1 VSARPVAWVD
11 TSLRDLAAHPWG
23 SGIGA
28 EDLSTAAAALARAG
42 AVVLEALDS
51 RSVRGAL
58 DGRTESPWDRLRAI
72 SRVVGSL
79 SVGIVVPAGTLW
91 GERPLGD
98 DLARRLVFVA
108 CENGA
113 TRMRSVDPLN
123 HAERLAPVAGA
134 AAEAGV
140 AFVPTLVVAPS
151 PGPGDPEWVRE
162 AERMAALPG
171 ASAICI
177 TDNAGVLRPDQL
189 ASLVRALGDAT
200 GLPIE
205 ISLIAP
211 GDLASVCAMAAVEA
225 GATAVQA
232 AVGAVAVASARPS
245 AETLRAALAGGP
257 HDTAVD
263 RSALNEAASLCW
275 SMIPAERMRQAAVV
289 AAGPALG
296 LPLDLAA
303 GVASRLGRLGLGS
316 QLIEAADEAARVAHE
331 AGDVTLTLPVGEAVV
346 AQAARH
352 VIEGRRWAEV
362 EPLLAATILGVNG
375 PLRGPVAPEA
385 LAAAEA
391 TPASRPPPPPDFAA
405 VADAAPVELSEED
418 LLLWAMF
425 PEATARLVDR
435 RRSVVGEASDAVSP
449 SAVDRALIET
459 LVDVVEQAGEA
470 EVSVEVGGARVTVR
484 RSAPAAAPTGDGT
497 GAPAASRGPADGL
510 ARVESPMVGTFY
522 RAPTPTADPFVA
534 EGDHVSPGQTL
545 CIIEAMKIFNEIV
558 AEQDG
563 VVREIL
569 AENAEP
575 VEYGQLLFLI
585 EP

>member
-1 VSARPVAWVD
+1 MSAGPVAWVD

-28 EDLSTAAAALARAG
+28 EDLAVAAAALARTG
-42 AVVLEALDS
+42 AVVLEALDA

-58 DGRTESPWDRLRAI
+58 DGRSESPWDRLRAI
-72 SRVVGSL
+72 ARVAGSL
-79 SVGIVVPAGTLW
+79 PLGIVVPAGTLW

-108 CENGA
+108 VESGA
-113 TRMRSVDPLN
+113 GRIRSVDPLN
-123 HAERLAPVAGA
+123 HAERLAPVAAA
-134 AAEAGV
+134 AAEAEV
-140 AFVPTLVVAPS
+140 AFVPTIGVAPAPE
-151 PGPGDPEWVRE
+151 PGHPEWVRE
-162 AERMAALPG
+162 AERMASLPG

-177 TDNAGVLRPDQL
+177 TDNAGLLRPDQL
-189 ASLVRALGDAT
+189 ADLVRTVGAAT

-205 ISLIAP
+205 VSLIAP
-211 GDLASVCAMAAVEA
+211 GDLASVCAMASVEA

-263 RSALNEAASLCW
+263 RTALHEAASLCW
-275 SMIPAERMRQAAVV
+275 SMIPAERLRQAAVV

-296 LPLDLAA
+296 LPLDLAT
-303 GVASRLGRLGLGS
+303 GLASRLARLGLGG

-362 EPLLAATILGVNG
+362 EPVLAATILGVNG
-375 PLRGPVAPEA
+375 PPRGPVAPEA
-385 LAAAEA
+385 LAAAGA
-391 TPASRPPPPPDFAA
+391 TPASRPPPAPDLAA
-405 VADAAPVELSEED
+405 VADDAPGELSEED

-425 PEATARLVDR
+425 PEATARLVER

-484 RSAPAAAPTGDGT
+484 RSAPMAVPAGDGAAA
-497 GAPAASRGPADGL
+497 AAAQGPADGL

-522 RAPTPTADPFVA
+522 RAPSPTADAFVA
-534 EGDHVSPGQTL
+534 EGDRVSAGQTL

-558 AEQDG
+558 TEQGG
-563 VVREIL
+563 VVREIC